1 MPPSYAVPAV
11 PAVTNNLLPQSTP
24 PMQKNFRGERI
35 LLFVESDNKGL
46 LVESS
51 NGYRLQQIINDYK
64 VVIFY
69 PLVDAPIRSTVVLD
83 QKLIVLQRTLSSQL

>member
-1 MPPSYAVPAV
+1 M
-11 PAVTNNLLPQSTP
+11 
-24 PMQKNFRGERI
+24 
-35 LLFVESDNKGL
+35 ESDREL
-46 LVESS
+46 SVESS
-51 NGYRLQQIINDYK
+51 SRYLLQQIINDYK

>member
-1 MPPSYAVPAV
+1 M
-11 PAVTNNLLPQSTP
+11 
-24 PMQKNFRGERI
+24 
-35 LLFVESDNKGL
+35 
-46 LVESS
+46 VESS

>member
-1 MPPSYAVPAV
+1 MEIHAMSLCDTSKVRG
-11 PAVTNNLLPQSTP
+11 VTKRK
-24 PMQKNFRGERI
+24 KNFRGERI
-35 LLFVESDNKGL
+35 LLFVESDKGL